1 MGDGEF
7 VGGGSVTW
15 TVTNSDGE
23 SGGGDKEKVHGKD
36 KDPKGPGGMF
46 RVTVNGELAVMVPLL
61 IGIVWLG
68 LYPAPVL
75 KRMEASTNR
84 YLEVIRPHRSG
95 ADPAVKLGASVEVR
109 P

>member
-36 KDPKGPGGMF
+36 RDPKGPGGMF
-46 RVTVNGELAVMVPLL
+46 RVTVNGELAVMVP
-61 IGIVWLG
+61 
-68 LYPAPVL
+68 
-75 KRMEASTNR
+75 
-84 YLEVIRPHRSG
+84 
-95 ADPAVKLGASVEVR
+95 VR
-109 P
+109 GTTIKVNWE